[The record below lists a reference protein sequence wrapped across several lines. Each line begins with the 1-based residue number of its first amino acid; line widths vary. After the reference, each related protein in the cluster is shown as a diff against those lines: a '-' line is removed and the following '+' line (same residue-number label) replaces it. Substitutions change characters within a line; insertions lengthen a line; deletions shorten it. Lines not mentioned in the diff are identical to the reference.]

1 MTRSAVDP
9 KLLVPQ
15 INRAVG
21 EVDPNLAIF
30 DFSTLAEVVDRSMA
44 TQKLIAQLSVLFAI
58 LAALLASVGIYGVMS
73 YGIARRTNE
82 FGIRMALGAH
92 PTGALWMVLGA
103 VAGVAIGIALTL
115 ACGRLVESELF
126 GLKPWERPEAVGS
139 AGHRCGGGADD
150 RGRRSGGLAAGAT
163 GHSYRSHHRLA
174 VRINFTFVYPPGYI
188 GECACER

>member
-126 GLKPWERPEAVGS
+126 GLKPWDPLAIGVAAALMIGVAVL
-139 AGHRCGGGADD
+139 AGWLPA
-150 RGRRSGGLAAGAT
+150 RRAT
-163 GHSYRSHHRLA
+163 
-174 VRINFTFVYPPGYI
+174 RIDPIIALRY
-188 GECACER
+188 E